1 MIQRLTDRRRA
12 AALQRALER
21 YEAAVA
27 QGADPQKARAQAARG
42 LRKDATMLFLAT
54 GLRDASKSDRSKS
67 GPSPDFVEVFATRL
81 RRTEMPAPKRRAP
94 IAIARPRFSFAPV
107 AVAACTAILAA
118 IFIPSFSSLPGDPL
132 YAMKSFSEDARILV
146 STGSGEASVRI
157 ELAKERFEEVDG
169 LIDRA
174 VLQAMGPGLSAA
186 AAQLIDPEIAE
197 LIGQT
202 LKRAEEQI
210 EAAAEI
216 LIAEPNADKSKLNDL
231 VSVSRQGTA
240 VATRIASDVPAID
253 KPPVLDTA
261 TNFKKIQAQAQ
272 AAADNVVVAPTP
284 GPCATPEATP
294 TAGPVVIDDAVTA
307 TPEPTSTPDLAAT
320 PTVEP
325 TATPEPTPCISPS
338 PSPTPEVT
346 VVPSQSPVTSVDP
359 APQGNQDGGGEVST
373 DDGSSNGSDA

>member
-12 AALQRALER
+12 AALQRALAR

-27 QGADPQKARAQAARG
+27 QGADLQQARAQAAQG
-42 LRKDATMLFLAT
+42 LRKDAAMLFLAT
-54 GLRDASKSDRSKS
+54 GLREASKPV
-67 GPSPDFVEVFATRL
+67 PSPDFVESFATRL
-81 RRTEMPAPKRRAP
+81 RRSEMPAPKRRAP
-94 IAIARPRFSFAPV
+94 ITIARPRFSFAPV

-132 YAMKSFSEDARILV
+132 YAMKSFSEDARVLV
-146 STGSGEASVRI
+146 ANGSGEASVRI

-197 LIGQT
+197 LIEQT

-216 LIAEPNADKSKLNDL
+216 LIAEPTADKAKLNEL
-231 VSVSRQGTA
+231 VSVSRQGNA
-240 VATRIASDVPAID
+240 VATRVASDVPAID
-253 KPPVLDTA
+253 KPPVLNSATA
-261 TNFKKIQAQAQ
+261 FRKVEAQAQ
-272 AAADNVVVAPTP
+272 AAADNVIVPVTP
-284 GPCATPEATP
+284 GPCATPEPTP
-294 TAGPVVIDDAVTA
+294 TAEPVVTDSSAAA
-307 TPEPTSTPDLAAT
+307 TPEATSTPDASAA
-320 PTVEP
+320 PTTEP

-338 PSPTPEVT
+338 PLPTPQVT
-346 VVPSQSPVTSVDP
+346 VAPTETPVTSVDP
-359 APQGNQDGGGEVST
+359 TPQGNQDGGGEVST
-373 DDGSSNGSDA
+373 NDGSSNGSDA